1 MKKDILNNF
10 LGDKKLDFYIME
22 RLIYFDFGLIEQK
35 SALTFFNSIERR

>member
-22 RLIYFDFGLIEQK
+22 RLIYFDFGLIGRK
-35 SALTFFNSIERR
+35 SVLTFFNSIERR